1 MSLNEMKSLMC
12 DHVKSL
18 RFLNTQC
25 PYLLNKQSLTKI
37 TVVLVQNNQLYQ
49 VKYAN
54 LEKKK
59 KLKYIKV

>member
-1 MSLNEMKSLMC
+1 MSLNEMKALMC
-12 DHVKSL
+12 DHVMSL

-25 PYLLNKQSLTKI
+25 PHLLDKQSLTKI

-54 LEKKK
+54 LEKKEEN
-59 KLKYIKV
+59 